1 MRIMNIST
9 RMILGGSQE
18 HAVLSCEG
26 LADAG
31 HDVALVYGPIYGPE
45 GTHLDRAEAHGGIE
59 CIQTP
64 NLVREIAPL
73 RDHRCWRN
81 LRALIRKWKPDVVHT
96 HSSKAGIIG
105 RAAAWKEGVPAVV
118 HTIHGLPYHAFQPR
132 YKNAIFIAAERYA
145 ARRCHHIVCVADSM
159 RTQSLANG
167 IGRPDQFSTIYT
179 GIEVNRYLTPAV
191 SRDDIRSQL
200 GVDDEDFLVGTIARL
215 SPDKGHDDLLDGF
228 GVQMKQDPRL
238 KMLWLGDGWWQE
250 RLAAR
255 IDTMGLADQV
265 IRPGLVPSEEVARYV
280 PAMDLLAHPS
290 YHEGLPRTIVQ
301 ALLGG
306 VPVVATSV
314 DGTPEVVRERETGLL
329 VDPAEPALLSDAIM
343 WMRSHPDERREMGR
357 QGQERC
363 RGPFDARTMVEQ
375 LDALYRSLL

>member
-9 RMILGGSQE
+9 RLILGGSQE

-26 LADAG
+26 QADDG

-45 GTHLDRAEAHGGIE
+45 GTHLDRAVDHGGIE
-59 CIQTP
+59 CIETP
-64 NLVREIAPL
+64 NLVREISPW
-73 RDHRCWRN
+73 RDYRCWRQ
-81 LRALIRKWKPDVVHT
+81 LRALINRWKPDVVHT

-118 HTIHGLPYHAFQPR
+118 HTIHGLPYHAFQSR
-132 YKNAIFIAAERYA
+132 RKNAIYIAAERFA
-145 ARRCHHIVCVADSM
+145 AKRCHHIVCVADSM

-179 GIEVNRYLTPAV
+179 GIEVDRYLTPV
-191 SRDDIRSQL
+191 ISREEIRSEL
-200 GVDDEDFLVGTIARL
+200 GISEEDFLVGTIARL

-228 GVQMKQDPRL
+228 GVQMQQDASL

-250 RLAAR
+250 RLVAR
-255 IDTMGLADQV
+255 IKEMGLEDQV
-265 IRPGLVPSEEVARYV
+265 VRPGLVPSEEVARYV

-301 ALLGG
+301 SFLAGI
-306 VPVVATSV
+306 PVVATAV
-314 DGTPEVVRERETGLL
+314 DGTPEVVLDQETGLL
-329 VDPAEPALLSDAIM
+329 VEPACPDQLSDAIM
-343 WMRSHPDERREMGR
+343 WMRSHPAQRQEMGECGR
-357 QGQERC
+357 EVCRER
-363 RGPFDARTMVEQ
+363 FDARNMVEQ
-375 LDALYRSLL
+375 LDELYRSLL